1 MKNKLETMSE
11 IESDTFPE
19 THAHPPRPR
28 FVRKQSIVDVL
39 GSDDLL
45 GSIQTESLA
54 DGPTFSEIDRVV
66 NATIANIKASPD
78 SDQKLNREVDL
89 IKFLIHKAK
98 EILDDASH
106 SPLLDKD
113 TLTVLSCN
121 VNTISIEELQALQRL
136 FTSDKCFSCLKRMD
150 YCYDINHDS
159 VKCIFEE
166 TGQYPQ
172 IEAIINKYGHKHLK
186 NYDLI
191 DMLTVYRM
199 YREKGLVN

>member
-1 MKNKLETMSE
+1 MGE
-11 IESDTFPE
+11 IESDILPE
-19 THAHPPRPR
+19 DIHAHSPRPR
-28 FVRKQSIVDVL
+28 FERKQSIVDVM

-45 GSIQTESLA
+45 GSIQTESLG
-54 DGPTFSEIDRVV
+54 DGPSFPEIDHVI

-78 SDQKLNREVDL
+78 SDQKLTREVDL

-136 FTSDKCFSCLKRMD
+136 FTSEKCFFCLKQMN

-166 TGQYPQ
+166 SGHYPQ
-172 IEAIINKYGHKHLK
+172 IEAIIKKYGHKHLK
-186 NYDLI
+186 QYELP